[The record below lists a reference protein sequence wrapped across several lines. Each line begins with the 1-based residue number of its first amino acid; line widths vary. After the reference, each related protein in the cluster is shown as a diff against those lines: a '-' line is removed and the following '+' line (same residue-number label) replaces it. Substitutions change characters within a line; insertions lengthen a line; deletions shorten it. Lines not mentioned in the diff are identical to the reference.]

1 MIITNLLAGMVVLSQ
16 GYEIPTNTPVFQ
28 EYAFHS
34 IFTNAQTLGRKWNL
48 DENLIAINEVT
59 HFEATATIS
68 GALVSIIF
76 DDRYVF
82 GSNGGDCIGFT
93 DRNYDSYMISPYVA
107 TNADVI
113 REWLLATNTL
123 TMAKART
130 IAEAAIKAAG
140 IPMNKMQFGAPQ
152 KAEQLK
158 GWLNRGDFKWLPYY
172 TFHWESDLGHCY
184 VDVSGLTTNVV
195 RFDYGGPYMR
205 FETLTNSQVFDGYIQ
220 MLGLPTNTVFVKR
233 MFTRPPQYETLPP
246 WR

>member
-1 MIITNLLAGMVVLSQ
+1 MDPYQNNYMQVDIRG
-16 GYEIPTNTPVFQ
+16 
-28 EYAFHS
+28 
-34 IFTNAQTLGRKWNL
+34 K
-48 DENLIAINEVT
+48 INEKKLAFNNT
-59 HFEATATIS
+59 LLPLFEAVVNSIHAIEEGSATNPGIVKIDLIRS
-68 GALVSIIF
+68 PQSV
-76 DDRYVF
+76 VNF
-82 GSNGGDCIGFT
+82 GEPGNVPPFRDFVITDNGIGFT

-158 GWLNRGDFKWLPYY
+158 GWLNRGDFKWLPYN